1 MANRVN
7 LGNIIGATGATGP
20 QGPAGQNGAD
30 GLTPYIQNGTW
41 WIGSQDTN
49 VIAKGNEWYYGTE
62 IPTTQGNN
70 GDLYLNTST
79 NDVYKKE
86 SGIWGLITNIKG
98 AKGDKGDKGDTALS
112 VTVGTVTTASSDT
125 PASVT
130 NSGTSTDLVLD
141 FVIPKGETGEQGEKG
156 DTGASSVFVGGFLA
170 DTISFDSDPQG
181 QIDNKLSG
189 NFGSENAGKYLQ
201 VDNNG
206 NVQAVSSDAEND
218 VIDGYYYNGAFY
230 EDSEHT
236 IQLVGASGKIY
247 IDLVENLQYRYNGS
261 SYVPM
266 TADLSDYATID
277 YVDDRFNGA
286 AKAISFSNYSAM
298 ITEFNALDDDVYNIG
313 QDINIVTLEVP
324 DLWISSIQ
332 QTSVP
337 YTYVDDETFT
347 SALATNGYV
356 QVGYYRLSALETQK
370 VDLTDYVTTNTVQT
384 VTGKKTIDAEMTF
397 TNSSA
402 AGTNNL
408 TIRNDNGYNAKI
420 KMGSTEN
427 IRLMTV
433 GTYFGATVAPINDNT
448 IDLGVSNTRWK
459 DLYVAGNISD
469 GTNSVKVA
477 DLLESQF
484 NVINASDITG
494 TTLTQAQLDIITNGN
509 PTIIKGTFLG
519 YDNPLLVQPTT
530 VSGNT
535 RGMIIGNKNG
545 GTYSYISC
553 YQITSLAISE
563 MTSGRVRGIFD
574 KVDFGYDANITK
586 DGSNRLNLNYSND
599 AKVKVGS
606 AETTIKNRIGA
617 DSDNSQDIG
626 RAAVRWKDLYLA
638 GNLTDGT
645 NSISIANIANKSD
658 IPTLLT
664 FTNTSVST
672 WTADNTYTGYGYKAS
687 ITLTGVTADMIPQVI
702 FGVTEATS
710 GNYLPIAESYA
721 GGIYIYS
728 KVNDAITI
736 PTIIVQKAGA

>member
-62 IPTTQGNN
+62 IPTVQGNN
-70 GDLYLNTST
+70 GDLYLRTDTS
-79 NDVYKKE
+79 DVYKKE

-156 DTGASSVFVGGFLA
+156 DAGASSVFVGGFLA
-170 DTISFDSDPQG
+170 DTIIFDSDPQG

-236 IQLVGASGKIY
+236 IQLIGASGKIY
-247 IDLVENLQYRYNGS
+247 IDLNENLQYRYNGS
-261 SYVPM
+261 NYVPL

-286 AKAISFSNYSAM
+286 AKAISFDNYSAM
-298 ITEFNALDDDVYNIG
+298 ITEFNALDDDVYNVG
-313 QDINIVTLEVP
+313 QDINVITLEVP
-324 DLWISSIQ
+324 DLWVSSIQ
-332 QTSVP
+332 ETSVP

-370 VDLTDYVTTNTVQT
+370 VDLTDYQEKITSTNKLSADLVDDTNTTNKF
-384 VTGKKTIDAEMTF
+384 VTSAEKT
-397 TNSSA
+397 SW
-402 AGTNNL
+402 
-408 TIRNDNGYNAKI
+408 NAK
-420 KMGSTEN
+420 
-427 IRLMTV
+427 
-433 GTYFGATVAPINDNT
+433 
-448 IDLGVSNTRWK
+448 
-459 DLYVAGNISD
+459 
-469 GTNSVKVA
+469 A
-477 DLLESQF
+477 D
-484 NVINASDITG
+484 
-494 TTLTQAQLDIITNGN
+494 
-509 PTIIKGTFLG
+509 
-519 YDNPLLVQPTT
+519 
-530 VSGNT
+530 
-535 RGMIIGNKNG
+535 
-545 GTYSYISC
+545 
-553 YQITSLAISE
+553 
-563 MTSGRVRGIFD
+563 
-574 KVDFGYDANITK
+574 
-586 DGSNRLNLNYSND
+586 
-599 AKVKVGS
+599 
-606 AETTIKNRIGA
+606 
-617 DSDNSQDIG
+617 
-626 RAAVRWKDLYLA
+626 
-638 GNLTDGT
+638 
-645 NSISIANIANKSD
+645 IAD
-658 IPTLLT
+658 IPTFLT
-664 FTNTSVST
+664 FTNTLIST
-672 WTADNTYTGYGYKAS
+672 WVADNTYTGYGYKAS
-687 ITLTGVTADMIPQVI
+687 ITLTGVTADMIPEVI
-702 FGVTEATS
+702 FGATEAIS
-710 GNYLPIAESYA
+710 GNYLPIAESFA
-721 GGIYIYS
+721 GGIYIWS
-728 KVNDAITI
+728 KVNDTITI
-736 PTIIVQKAGA
+736 PTIIVQKAVA